1 MPLQEAEAFSF
12 EKALPVLTDSVF
24 CALIFLRL
32 CADADKEQRSQ
43 DHGNGDGSG
52 ADLPGAERFNQGSD
66 GRRPTRVPA
75 LLVSVKSAMA
85 GTACRGSFTVRG
97 IRVHRQAETLPSKKG
112 YTITNGRIHPGPG
125 SRNAA
130 ATAKT

>member
-43 DHGNGDGSG
+43 DPNVSTRDPTAGG
-52 ADLPGAERFNQGSD
+52 
-66 GRRPTRVPA
+66 PTRVPA